1 MFFRNSTDSASGR
14 RPASRSAS
22 STEAQLKELRNKAR
36 RRLIGAL
43 ALVLAA
49 VIIVPPLFDHTPPA
63 EQHEPIV
70 VPAAPPGL
78 ASSVEPAGQGASSGG
93 VPTDDEATSTASTPQ
108 AADAGRIEQD
118 SQTSPPADAQT
129 GVIADATPPP
139 TTVEPVVPPKVA
151 EKPSKPAAQEPA
163 ASKRT
168 DDGSVALAL
177 LAGKMPNAAAQKPA
191 KPGVAATAAQGNF
204 VLQVAAY
211 TTEQDANQR
220 RDKLIESGVTN
231 TYVARAQSGDKTVY
245 RLRVGPFTS
254 HEAAQAAQTR
264 LRALGY
270 QNGMISSK

>member
-1 MFFRNSTDSASGR
+1 MFFRNATDSASGR

-70 VPAAPPGL
+70 VPAAPSIAPS
-78 ASSVEPAGQGASSGG
+78 AEPASQAAGSVSADETTTMAGASPAASDTDESAQDDPLT
-93 VPTDDEATSTASTPQ
+93 VPST
-108 AADAGRIEQD
+108 
-118 SQTSPPADAQT
+118 
-129 GVIADATPPP
+129 VPP
-139 TTVEPVVPPKVA
+139 TEQAGAGAAPAAATADSANAPKVA
-151 EKPSKPAAQEPA
+151 EKPKPAPHEPA
-163 ASKRT
+163 RPKRT

-177 LAGKMPNAAAQKPA
+177 LAGKIPDTPVQKPN
-191 KPGVAATAAQGNF
+191 KPAASAAQGNF

-220 RDKLIESGVTN
+220 RDKLVESGVTN
-231 TYVARAQSGDKTVY
+231 SYVERAQSGDKTVY

-254 HEAAQAAQTR
+254 HEAAQASQTR

>member
-1 MFFRNSTDSASGR
+1 MFSRNATDSASGR
-14 RPASRSAS
+14 RPATRSAS
-22 STEAQLKELRNKAR
+22 STEAQLKEMRNKAR

-70 VPAAPPGL
+70 VPAAPSGLGNAEPGGRG
-78 ASSVEPAGQGASSGG
+78 AAGNIS
-93 VPTDDEATSTASTPQ
+93 TDETAST
-108 AADAGRIEQD
+108 AGTLPSPEPD
-118 SQTSPPADAQT
+118 SQDVQSSPASVAQADVDAHADVSLPPVPTEPAA
-129 GVIADATPPP
+129 
-139 TTVEPVVPPKVA
+139 PPKAA
-151 EKPSKPAAQEPA
+151 EKPTKPATEDSAV
-163 ASKRT
+163 SKRT

-177 LAGKMPNAAAQKPA
+177 LAGKMPDTPVQKPTTSSA
-191 KPGVAATAAQGNF
+191 HGNF

-220 RDKLIESGVTN
+220 RDKLVESGVTN
-231 TYVARAQSGDKTVY
+231 AYVERAQSGDKIVY

-254 HEAAQAAQTR
+254 HEAAQASQTR

-270 QNGMISSK
+270 QNGLISSK

>member
-1 MFFRNSTDSASGR
+1 MFFRNATDSASQR

-22 STEAQLKELRNKAR
+22 STEAQLKEMRNKAR

-49 VIIVPPLFDHTPPA
+49 VIIVPPLFDQTPPA

-70 VPAAPPGL
+70 VPATPSGLSPAQPADQDVTTGGITTDEAASTLDTPQSPNAGNVTQDTQAPVASAPQAGADTTPAPP
-78 ASSVEPAGQGASSGG
+78 V
-93 VPTDDEATSTASTPQ
+93 
-108 AADAGRIEQD
+108 
-118 SQTSPPADAQT
+118 
-129 GVIADATPPP
+129 
-139 TTVEPVVPPKVA
+139 TTTEPVAPPKI
-151 EKPSKPAAQEPA
+151 EDKPKPAPQEPP

-177 LAGKMPNAAAQKPA
+177 LAGKIPNTPVQKPS
-191 KPGVAATAAQGNF
+191 AASEQGNF

-231 TYVARAQSGDKTVY
+231 TYVERAQSGDKTVY

-254 HEAAQAAQTR
+254 HEAAQASQTR

-270 QNGMISSK
+270 QNGMISNK

>member
-1 MFFRNSTDSASGR
+1 MFFRNATDSASER

-22 STEAQLKELRNKAR
+22 STEAQLKEMRNKAR

-49 VIIVPPLFDHTPPA
+49 VIIVPPLFDRTPPT
-63 EQHEPIV
+63 ERHEPIV
-70 VPAAPPGL
+70 VPATPSGLPP
-78 ASSVEPAGQGASSGG
+78 VEPADQGTAGSIS
-93 VPTDDEATSTASTPQ
+93 TDEAAVTPDASQSPS
-108 AADAGRIEQD
+108 AGNVTQD
-118 SQTSPPADAQT
+118 VQTPPASAPQV
-129 GVIADATPPP
+129 GADTAITPSK
-139 TTVEPVVPPKVA
+139 VEPIAPPKI
-151 EKPSKPAAQEPA
+151 EDKPPKPASQEPPA
-163 ASKRT
+163 PKRT

-177 LAGKMPNAAAQKPA
+177 LAGKIPNTPVQKPGTSA
-191 KPGVAATAAQGNF
+191 EQGNF
-204 VLQVAAY
+204 VLQIAAY

-231 TYVARAQSGDKTVY
+231 AYVERAQSADKTVY

-254 HEAAQAAQTR
+254 HEAAQASQTR